1 MTKKQCVFDLLIV
14 ILGAIPM
21 HATAIVQGNIF
32 QNPDD
37 TDPTQGNTIF
47 NSPVNSGSPVSD
59 LVNWTF
65 SCSTCTGYGLSG
77 SGAAKVIN
85 GSLGAMSSVT
95 VTGSPTGA
103 HYLGEANSYAQYF
116 DMLTITGGSGSGV
129 LQLQYSLDG
138 SSTSTGTGFNLSF
151 SYLAIEGAFGGGA
164 YFQINNGALT
174 NGQEA
179 DFSGSGTIADTVTF
193 YLPFTYGTPF
203 TMDPILRSAA
213 NFYAD
218 YDSTPYTA
226 TWDFYNTA
234 TVTSALVLSGT
245 ANDPGTQVA
254 AQITSDSGLQYGAN
268 GISSTPEPGTWLLVG
283 SAMGTLIL
291 VARRRDLVSTHLSIR
306 GARLQACRVDSHVDV
321 LELS

>member
-1 MTKKQCVFDLLIV
+1 MTKKQYVLKLALTV

-21 HATAIVQGNIF
+21 YADAFVQGNIF
-32 QNPDD
+32 QNPDT
-37 TDPTQGNTIF
+37 TDFTQGHTIF

-65 SCSTCTGYGLSG
+65 ICSTCSGYGLSG

-85 GSLGAMSSVT
+85 GSLGAVSSVT

-103 HYLGEANSYAQYF
+103 HYLGEANSYAQYD
-116 DMLTITGGSGSGV
+116 DMLTITGGTGSGV
-129 LQLQYSLDG
+129 LELQYSLDG
-138 SSTSTGTGFNLSF
+138 SSSSTGTGFNLSS
-151 SYLAIEGAFGGGA
+151 SYLAVFGAFGGGA

-179 DFSGSGTIADTVTF
+179 DFFGSGAYADTVIF

-203 TMDPILRSAA
+203 TMEPILRSTA
-213 NFYAD
+213 NFYKD

-234 TVTSALVLSGT
+234 TVTAAVVLDGT
-245 ANDPGTQVA
+245 ANNPGNPVA
-254 AQITSDSGLQYGAN
+254 AQITSASGLGYGAT
-268 GISSTPEPGTWLLVG
+268 GIASTPEPGTWLLVG
-283 SAMGTLIL
+283 SAIGSLIL
-291 VARRRDLVSTHLSIR
+291 VRRARS
-306 GARLQACRVDSHVDV
+306 
-321 LELS
+321 

>member
-1 MTKKQCVFDLLIV
+1 MTNKQYIFDLLIV
-14 ILGAIPM
+14 ILGAVPM

-32 QNPDD
+32 QS
-37 TDPTQGNTIF
+37 TDYTDFTQGSTIF

-65 SCSTCTGYGLSG
+65 ACSTCTGYGISG

-85 GSLGAMSSVT
+85 GSLGAVSSVT

-103 HYLGEANSYAQYF
+103 HYLGEANSYSQY
-116 DMLTITGGSGSGV
+116 DDTLTIMGGTGSGV

-138 SSTSTGTGFNLSF
+138 SSSSTGTGYNLSF

-164 YFQINNGALT
+164 YFQINNGTLT

-179 DFSGSGTIADTVTF
+179 DFSGSGTYTDTVNF

-234 TVTSALVLSGT
+234 TLTAALVLNGT
-245 ANDPGTQVA
+245 ANSPGTQVA
-254 AQITSDSGLQYGAN
+254 AQITSASGLQYSAT

-283 SAMGTLIL
+283 SAIGALIL
-291 VARRRDLVSTHLSIR
+291 IRRPRS
-306 GARLQACRVDSHVDV
+306 
-321 LELS
+321 

>member
-37 TDPTQGNTIF
+37 TDFTQGHTIF
-47 NSPVNSGSPVSD
+47 NSPVNSGTPVSD
-59 LVNWTF
+59 LVSWTF
-65 SCSTCTGYGLSG
+65 TCSTCSGYGISG

-85 GSLGAMSSVT
+85 GSLGAVSSVT

-103 HYLGEANSYAQYF
+103 HYLGEANSYSQY
-116 DMLTITGGSGSGV
+116 DDTLTIMGGTGSGV

-138 SSTSTGTGFNLSF
+138 SSTSSGTGFDLST

-164 YFQINNGALT
+164 YFQVNNGTLT

-179 DFSGSGTIADTVTF
+179 DFSGSGTITDTVTF

-203 TMDPILRSAA
+203 TMDPILRSTA
-213 NFYAD
+213 NFYGD
-218 YDSTPYTA
+218 YDTTPYTA

-234 TVTSALVLSGT
+234 TVTAALVLNGT
-245 ANDPGTQVA
+245 ANNPGTQVA
-254 AQITSDSGLQYGAN
+254 AQITSGSGLQYGAT

-283 SAMGTLIL
+283 SAIGALIL
-291 VARRRDLVSTHLSIR
+291 RRRTRS
-306 GARLQACRVDSHVDV
+306 
-321 LELS
+321 

>member
-1 MTKKQCVFDLLIV
+1 MTKKQCVFDFLIV

-32 QNPDD
+32 QNPDT
-37 TDPTQGNTIF
+37 TDFTQGHTIF

-65 SCSTCTGYGLSG
+65 TCSTCSGYGLSG

-85 GSLGAMSSVT
+85 GSLGAVSSVT
-95 VTGSPTGA
+95 VTGSPAGA
-103 HYLGEANSYAQYF
+103 HYLGEANSYSQY
-116 DMLTITGGSGSGV
+116 DDTLTIMGGTGSGV

-138 SSTSTGTGFNLSF
+138 SSTNTGTGFDLST

-164 YFQINNGALT
+164 YFQINNGTLT

-179 DFSGSGTIADTVTF
+179 DFSGTGTIADTVTF

-213 NFYAD
+213 NFYGD

-234 TVTSALVLSGT
+234 TVTAALVLDGT
-245 ANDPGTQVA
+245 ANNPGNQVV
-254 AQITSDSGLQYGAN
+254 AQITSASGLQYGAT
-268 GISSTPEPGTWLLVG
+268 GISSAPEPGTWLLAG
-283 SAMGTLIL
+283 SAIGALIL
-291 VARRRDLVSTHLSIR
+291 MRRARN
-306 GARLQACRVDSHVDV
+306 
-321 LELS
+321 